1 MSVPDDSERTSPP
14 SDEEQRDPHDS
25 MVVLECAIPAS
36 DVALETLLG
45 TFPDVVVETER
56 LVPTNHSPLPYLWTD
71 DRCGQEFYEALVAE
85 PSVDRAWR
93 VATFSEG
100 ALYRLEWREDRVR
113 LLEWLADSHESLALL
128 EASAT
133 DGEWTMKFRF
143 PDRSAL
149 GDFRSFYRSNDIDV
163 RIHRL
168 YDLTQPKLG
177 QYNVT
182 EKQREALIRAL
193 EMGHFDIPR
202 EATQAD
208 VGEALGITA
217 KSVSERLRR
226 GQTNLINNSLTVGQP
241 TGIGLDEKVDRK
253 HM

>member
-1 MSVPDDSERTSPP
+1 
-14 SDEEQRDPHDS
+14 
-25 MVVLECAIPAS
+25 
-36 DVALETLLG
+36 
-45 TFPDVVVETER
+45 
-56 LVPTNHSPLPYLWTD
+56 
-71 DRCGQEFYEALVAE
+71 
-85 PSVDRAWR
+85 
-93 VATFSEG
+93 
-100 ALYRLEWREDRVR
+100 VR

-177 QYNVT
+177 RYNVT

-217 KSVSERLRR
+217 NSVSERLRR
-226 GQTNLINNSLTVGQP
+226 GQTNLINDSLTVGQP
-241 TGIGLDEKVDRK
+241 IGVGLDEQVDRT